1 MKKLFTLFTIAALL
15 AALFIVPTGGVF
27 AEEEQD
33 EGTEIINID
42 FSDPAIGEEFGV
54 GWAGGWKIV
63 EEKFHTTQAWESSYY
78 KHGIENFGTKRIVI
92 TVDFFI
98 AYTTQMPAF
107 SFGVVDNP
115 ACIAN
120 DNYGPS
126 GVTVRFF
133 NDKEQLFSSFT
144 GKGNGEWIMDSQWK
158 FVVEN
163 PTLHTLEMTFDA
175 DKTVTV
181 KVDGNVLSH
190 SNGQRMY
197 KVNYAEKHDFSV
209 GYLAMKAT
217 EVETY
222 VDNIRV
228 VEYDTPIDPSAP
240 QPPAQSDIDPT
251 GDVSETPTEPSGNN
265 GSGDVGGSTTPV
277 KTGGCGSSIG
287 AVSAISLVVAASLVL
302 VFTKLRHLKK

>member
-1 MKKLFTLFTIAALL
+1 MKLCVLFPGIGYHCEKPLLYYPAKLAKSKGYDVIPLKFSGFDNSAKGNEEKMSRAAGHAIAL
-15 AALFIVPTGGVF
+15 AA
-27 AEEEQD
+27 EQLSD
-33 EGTEIINID
+33 ID
-42 FSDPAIGEEFGV
+42 FSQYEKVVFIG
-54 GWAGGWKIV
+54 KSI
-63 EEKFHTTQAWESSYY
+63 
-78 KHGIENFGTKRIVI
+78 GT
-92 TVDFFI
+92 I
-98 AYTTQMPAF
+98 ACLAYRET
-107 SFGVVDNP
+107 
-115 ACIAN
+115 
-120 DNYGPS
+120 S
-126 GVTVRFF
+126 GVNASCILLT
-133 NDKEQLFSSFT
+133 
-144 GKGNGEWIMDSQWK
+144 
-158 FVVEN
+158 
-163 PTLHTLEMTFDA
+163 PLEMTFDA

-228 VEYDTPIDPSAP
+228 VEYDTTIDPSAP

-251 GDVSETPTEPSGNN
+251 GDVSETPTELSGNN